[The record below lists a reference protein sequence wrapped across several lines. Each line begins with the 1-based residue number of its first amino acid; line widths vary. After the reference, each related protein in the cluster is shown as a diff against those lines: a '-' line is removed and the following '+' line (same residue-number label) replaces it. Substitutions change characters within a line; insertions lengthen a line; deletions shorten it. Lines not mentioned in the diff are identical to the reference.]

1 MAPGIKQANNLI
13 QIKRTSI
20 SGRAA
25 NTTTLPNPGE
35 LALNMADGILYSG
48 NGSVVFEIGANNT
61 NVNISGNLAV
71 KAIIANNSIGAYGQV
86 LYSSGSDVYW
96 GPGASGFTGSRGDA
110 GFTGSFGTT
119 GFTGSVGY
127 VGSKGDVGFVGSKGD
142 LGFTG
147 SRGTDGNNGSN
158 GDPGAPGYTGSQ
170 GDLGYTGSAGYFGS
184 TGYTGSFGATGFTG
198 SFGGTGSQ
206 GNTGFTGSFG
216 GTGYTG
222 SKGDTGFTGSVG
234 IGYAGSQGDLGY
246 TGSKGPQGTFGGAA
260 FDYTFDVSTAN
271 TDPGNGKIRLSNSSF
286 GSAATLYI
294 NENADNSV
302 SVYNFLQTIDDSTS
316 LIKGHF
322 TVTEKA
328 NTNNFALF
336 SITGSHVYYTNYFGV
351 PVSYLSG
358 STSLTAN
365 LDIII
370 TFARTGD
377 IGDTGFTGSVGY
389 AGSRGDLG
397 FTGSVGYT
405 GSVGATGFTGS
416 FGNTGFTGS
425 RGDTGYTG
433 SFGDTGYTGS
443 KGDLGYTGSAGYVGS
458 QGVGYTGSQGPQGVS
473 VYVSASAPPAPVN
486 GDVWWNTNLGSL
498 FIYYDDGDTSQWVS
512 AAPSAGVITPTADP
526 FNQFLLAGM

>member
-1 MAPGIKQANNLI
+1 MVAQTIRPGYISTEGSANGQVLMSNGI
-13 QIKRTSI
+13 ITYWASTSGLTGYTG
-20 SGRAA
+20 SKG
-25 NTTTLPNPGE
+25 
-35 LALNMADGILYSG
+35 ADGTIGYD
-48 NGSVVFEIGANNT
+48 GSVGYT
-61 NVNISGNLAV
+61 G
-71 KAIIANNSIGAYGQV
+71 SIGA
-86 LYSSGSDVYW
+86 
-96 GPGASGFTGSRGDA
+96 
-110 GFTGSFGTT
+110 T

-127 VGSKGDVGFVGSKGD
+127 TGSKGD
-142 LGFTG
+142 LG
-147 SRGTDGNNGSN
+147 
-158 GDPGAPGYTGSQ
+158 YVGSQ
-170 GDLGYTGSAGYFGS
+170 G
-184 TGYTGSFGATGFTG
+184 
-198 SFGGTGSQ
+198 
-206 GNTGFTGSFG
+206 
-216 GTGYTG
+216 
-222 SKGDTGFTGSVG
+222 
-234 IGYAGSQGDLGY
+234 
-246 TGSKGPQGTFGGAA
+246 PQGSFGGAA

-271 TDPGNGKIRLSNSSF
+271 TNPGNGKIRLSNAAF
-286 GSAATLYI
+286 GSATTLYI

-365 LDIII
+365 LDIIV

-389 AGSRGDLG
+389 VGSQGDLGYTGSVG
-397 FTGSVGYT
+397 FTGSVGGTGNT
-405 GSVGATGFTGS
+405 GSFGDTGFTGS
-416 FGNTGFTGS
+416 VGSIGYTGS
-425 RGDTGYTG
+425 RGDTGNTGNTGSVGYTG
-433 SFGDTGYTGS
+433 SFGDTGFTGSVGFTGS
-443 KGDLGYTGSAGYVGS
+443 KGDTGFTGSFGTTGFTGSVGYAGSRGDLGYAGSVGFTGSVGGTGNTGSLGYTGS
-458 QGVGYTGSQGPQGVS
+458 QGVGYAGSQGPQGVS
-473 VYVSASAPPAPVN
+473 VYVSATAPVAPAN